1 MNERKS
7 DVGNKICPNC
17 GVKNVDVAFF
27 CTQCGVSLAKVE
39 KRHTKKKKVIPIF
52 ACVAICVMFFGAI
65 ISYAIKVLPGIIRN
79 NELFYLKDNDMY
91 MAKGNKYIPELVTDN
106 FYEEHGMVYG
116 YEDPVTLC
124 QYTEDDY
131 IFYMQDVE
139 DSEGDFCYKKYGS
152 EEEGT
157 RIDFNVNFFHAY
169 SKNCVIYRKDEKLY
183 FFNGK
188 DKEKLTNEFTYCG
201 ISENGEYVYW
211 SKHLEEDGFYTYTYD
226 YHICDVA
233 LKNEKIIKDVSR
245 IVYMN
250 DDYSEIYY
258 IKDEVLY
265 LLNGPLSRFSTS

>member
-65 ISYAIKVLPGIIRN
+65 ISYAIKVLPGIRRN

-183 FFNGK
+183 F
-188 DKEKLTNEFTYCG
+188 LTE
-201 ISENGEYVYW
+201 
-211 SKHLEEDGFYTYTYD
+211 
-226 YHICDVA
+226 
-233 LKNEKIIKDVSR
+233 R
-245 IVYMN
+245 IRR
-250 DDYSEIYY
+250 S
-258 IKDEVLY
+258 
-265 LLNGPLSRFSTS
+265 